1 MKTRILT
8 IALLLSVVAW
18 AQPDRE
24 RMRMSMEKVEAK
36 KIAYITDRLDLSP
49 KQAQTF
55 WPVYNE
61 YNDKVNAAR
70 KEQLES
76 IRPKGDEKKRFED
89 LSDKEIDEMMQMR
102 FKMERKELDLKM
114 EYHERFKDVL
124 EIRQVA
130 ELYRAEHE
138 FKRVLFKT
146 MRGEHRGAGKA
157 PKSTKPFKEEKSM
170 KDEKPF
176 EE

>member
-1 MKTRILT
+1 
-8 IALLLSVVAW
+8 
-18 AQPDRE
+18 
-24 RMRMSMEKVEAK
+24 MRMSMEKVEAK

-49 KQAQTF
+49 EQAQTF

-76 IRPKGDEKKRFED
+76 IRPKGDEKKRLED
-89 LSDKEIDEMMQMR
+89 LSDKEIDDMMQMR

-114 EYHERFKDVL
+114 EYHERFKGVL
-124 EIRQVA
+124 DIRQVA

-138 FKRVLFKT
+138 FKRLLFDQMRKERGK
-146 MRGEHRGAGKA
+146 RGEERE
-157 PKSTKPFKEEKSM
+157 PREPRR
-170 KDEKPF
+170 
-176 EE
+176 